1 MEEFGSSCNFCDES
15 FLTRKSVWEHGEEQH
30 AEKNSAVPVTSV
42 MEDSGQENAFECMER
57 NNMQSK
63 LFSFTAVTT
72 KDANT
77 ILKDA

>member
-1 MEEFGSSCNFCDES
+1 MLFLSMHSKAFSCPESSI
-15 FLTRKSVWEHGEEQH
+15 TEEQH

-42 MEDSGQENAFECMER
+42 MEDSGQEKVFECMER

-63 LFSFTAVTT
+63 VFSFTAVTT